1 MGAFFI
7 PKTGGRLIAPHH
19 ITQACRRTQDA
30 LLVATEKPSP
40 KFDPGGGSAS
50 TAQEGAPTPAPIGII
65 SAKRELADWL
75 VDWCS
80 LVRDGL
86 EVVATYDLDE
96 HSRLQW
102 LGTGERAEYL
112 ANHDAG
118 MDFLDEITV
127 LTRQLESPYV
137 PRRIKKYIGNY
148 GGGAVYVREGQ
159 DAVELA
165 DGTTVPVAEIRDT
178 NSDMI
183 LNRTGTALQVSRIIK
198 AYFKFDLDPKKIKD
212 AERYDRKK
220 TEGVKLEHVRIDDG
234 AYVYRVEDVLNR
246 LFAKEIS
253 PKT

>member
-1 MGAFFI
+1 MTE
-7 PKTGGRLIAPHH
+7 PRH
-19 ITQACRRTQDA
+19 ITQACERA
-30 LLVATEKPSP
+30 LQALELASEKPSP
-40 KFDPGGGSAS
+40 KGEPGGGSS
-50 TAQEGAPTPAPIGII
+50 IVPPMPLPAGVI
-65 SAKRELADWL
+65 SAKRELRDLLRDWVAL
-75 VDWCS
+75 VS
-80 LVRDGL
+80 EGL
-86 EVVATYDLDE
+86 EVVAHCDATEVDML
-96 HSRLQW
+96 LW
-102 LGTGERAEYL
+102 LRSGERADYL
-112 ANHDAG
+112 AQHEAG
-118 MDFLDEITV
+118 VDFLDEITEV
-127 LTRQLESPYV
+127 VKALESPYV
-137 PRRIKKYIGNY
+137 PRRIKKYLGNY

-246 LFAKEIS
+246 LCSKQIS